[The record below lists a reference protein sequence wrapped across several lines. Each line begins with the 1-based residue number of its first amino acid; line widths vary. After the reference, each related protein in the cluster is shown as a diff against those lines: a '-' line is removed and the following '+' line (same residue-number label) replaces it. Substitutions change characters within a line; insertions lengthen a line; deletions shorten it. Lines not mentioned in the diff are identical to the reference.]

1 MDRLIGVLEPA
12 EVGAVMLWDSASGLF
27 HPAAAFGYD
36 QEIFKSLGLRAG
48 EGITGKVFAE
58 NTARLLN
65 SPDEIARAMDD
76 LQPGNMQIVI
86 QSLGMD
92 KLPLC
97 TLAAPISVDGQKF
110 GVLLLETIEGPAVF
124 TEDEIPFVQTL
135 ADLIAMSIDRAR
147 LTAKTDTIR
156 ETREAE
162 RMRSEL
168 MAALSHELRL
178 PLTAIKGYTT
188 ALLMDEVEWNPQK
201 RAAFLQRIDAE
212 CDNMQVLLSDL
223 LDSALTDMN
232 QLSVEAAPVR
242 LHRIA
247 NEVTS
252 EMQLRTELHRL
263 VVDLPSDFPIVSID
277 PHWIKQVF
285 RNLLDNAIKYSPE
298 GGLIVIRGES
308 RLRDVVVN
316 IADQGI
322 GISPEN
328 LIPLFEKYFRVM
340 PSDNYRVPGSGLGLP
355 ITRAILEAHGGRI
368 WIESRIGQ
376 GTTVSFS
383 LPQFDLP
390 EEA

>member
-1 MDRLIGVLEPA
+1 
-12 EVGAVMLWDSASGLF
+12 
-27 HPAAAFGYD
+27 
-36 QEIFKSLGLRAG
+36 
-48 EGITGKVFAE
+48 
-58 NTARLLN
+58 
-65 SPDEIARAMDD
+65 
-76 LQPGNMQIVI
+76 
-86 QSLGMD
+86 
-92 KLPLC
+92 
-97 TLAAPISVDGQKF
+97 
-110 GVLLLETIEGPAVF
+110 
-124 TEDEIPFVQTL
+124 
-135 ADLIAMSIDRAR
+135 
-147 LTAKTDTIR
+147 
-156 ETREAE
+156 
-162 RMRSEL
+162 
-168 MAALSHELRL
+168 
-178 PLTAIKGYTT
+178 
-188 ALLMDEVEWNPQK
+188 MDEVEWDPQK

>member
-1 MDRLIGVLEPA
+1 VLEPA
-12 EVGAVMLWDSASGLF
+12 EVGAVMLWDGAAGLF
-27 HPAAAFGYD
+27 RPAAAFGYD
-36 QEIFKSLGLRAG
+36 QEIFKEIRLRAG

-58 NTARLLN
+58 NAARLLS
-65 SPDEIARAMDD
+65 SPDEIAEAMGDIRPD
-76 LQPGNMQIVI
+76 NVQVVA
-86 QSLGMD
+86 QSLGVE
-92 KLPLC
+92 KLPKC
-97 TLAAPISVDGQKF
+97 TLAAPISVDGHKF
-110 GVLLLETIEGPAVF
+110 GVLLLETIDGPAVF
-124 TEDEIPFVQTL
+124 TEADIPFVQTL

-147 LTAKTDTIR
+147 LTARADSIR
-156 ETREAE
+156 EARESE

-188 ALLMDEVEWNPQK
+188 ALLMDEVEWDQEK
-201 RAAFLQRIDAE
+201 SAEFLGLIDSE
-212 CDNMQVLLSDL
+212 CDNMQVLLSDI
-223 LDSALTDMN
+223 LDSALTDVN
-232 QLSVEAAPVR
+232 QLSIDAKPVR

-247 NEVTS
+247 REVTS

-263 VVDLPSDFPIVSID
+263 VVDLPSDFPIVAVD

-285 RNLLDNAIKYSPE
+285 RNILDNAIKYSPE

-308 RLRDVVVN
+308 RPADVVVN

-328 LIPLFEKYFRVM
+328 LIPLFEKYFRVI
-340 PSDNYRVPGSGLGLP
+340 PSDDYHVPGSGLGLP
-355 ITRAILEAHGGRI
+355 IARAIVEAHAGRI
-368 WIESRIGQ
+368 WIESRAGQ

-390 EEA
+390 EET